1 MIVNNNMIQNWIDLI
16 DKIGQ
21 ATPSHELGSLKAYLM
36 EQEDESIVIPNKKNG
51 IITASSSPVEKEIR
65 LDIYLDFPETWGS
78 GLCGVEQGALT
89 FENQIKEWIPIISKI
104 GSVCLCFPEEIQ
116 HISISFL
123 NGLFDPIKSEIG
135 IKQIRKKFLIDGNFS
150 IMDKIYSY
158 LDLKE

>member
-1 MIVNNNMIQNWIDLI
+1 MIVNDNMIQNWIDLI
-16 DKIGQ
+16 DEIGQ

-36 EQEDESIVIPNKKNG
+36 EQKSEDIVIPNKENG
-51 IITASSSPVEKEIR
+51 VITTSSIEKAIR

-78 GLCGVEQGALT
+78 GLCGVEQGVLT
-89 FENQIKEWIPIISKI
+89 FENQIKEWMPIINI
-104 GSVCLCFPEEIQ
+104 INNVCLCFPEEIQ
-116 HISISFL
+116 HVSVSFL